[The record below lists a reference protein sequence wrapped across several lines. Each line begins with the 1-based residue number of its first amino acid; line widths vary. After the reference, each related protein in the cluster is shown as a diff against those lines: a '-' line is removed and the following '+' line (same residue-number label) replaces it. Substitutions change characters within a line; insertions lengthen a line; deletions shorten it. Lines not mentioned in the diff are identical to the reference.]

1 MDYVTT
7 GLIFRTNSKEIND
20 ELRMPGIA
28 STTTRENR
36 SNPNLPTNTRKKLQ
50 EGTVYNIL
58 ERKMGPQLNLRDH
71 SKRRKKWIHRRD
83 LERHNLE
90 RHKLERHNLE

>member
-50 EGTVYNIL
+50 KGTVYTIQYP
-58 ERKMGPQLNLRDH
+58 RKENGSSIKLKG
-71 SKRRKKWIHRRD
+71 SFKKT
-83 LERHNLE
+83 
-90 RHKLERHNLE
+90 